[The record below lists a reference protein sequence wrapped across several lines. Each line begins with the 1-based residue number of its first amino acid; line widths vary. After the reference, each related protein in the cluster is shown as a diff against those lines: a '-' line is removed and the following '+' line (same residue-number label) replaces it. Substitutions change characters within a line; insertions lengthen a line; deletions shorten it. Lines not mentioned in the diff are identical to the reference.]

1 MPRNDKNI
9 KSKDV
14 VGKKYISHSFVVTIF
29 LCLLWLLLIIV
40 SIAKTGSYQVGL
52 ICCAMTSIIVVP
64 TLIYDILRSL
74 GIIGQYCIVAE
85 DRLYYFK
92 ARTVIRGKFEKSNGY
107 VLYSEIKNV
116 SISESWTGGKKH
128 SDVVIQGDKFEIVIE
143 NSENLSKKLVNEIK
157 RRANIDDGKLRVY
170 DKIGKCY
177 NKYSDIVYYDKSDR
191 EYKINGDMIIDQND
205 TKYDREYCYIDSNG
219 YFYYNEKEMD
229 FYDSLDEDFVE
240 YYTDGKEIYVFLR
253 YFVYWD
259 ELQKM
264 YCYDGTRYY
273 ELSDFNNKEKTE

>member
-1 MPRNDKNI
+1 MPKNDKTI
-9 KSKDV
+9 KRKDA

-40 SIAKTGSYQVGL
+40 SVAETGSYQVGL
-52 ICCAMTSIIVVP
+52 ICCSITSIIVVP

-74 GIIGQYCIVAE
+74 GIIGQFCIVAE

-92 ARTVIRGKFEKSNGY
+92 ARTVIYGKFEKSNGY

-116 SISESWTGGKKH
+116 AISASWTGGKKH

-157 RRANIDDGKLRVY
+157 RKVNLDDETLSIY

-177 NKYSDIVYYDKSDR
+177 NKYSDIVYYDKNGI
-191 EYKINGDMIIDQND
+191 EYKINGDMITDQND
-205 TKYDREYCYIDSNG
+205 KKYDREYCYIDSNG
-219 YFYYNEKEMD
+219 HFYYTEEEMD
-229 FYDSLDEDFVE
+229 FYDSLDENFVE
-240 YYTDGKEIYVFLR
+240 YYTDKKDIYVSLR
-253 YFVYWD
+253 YFVYWAKD
-259 ELQKM
+259 EKM
-264 YCYDGTRYY
+264 YCHDGTYYY
-273 ELSDFNNKEKTE
+273 ELSEFNKN